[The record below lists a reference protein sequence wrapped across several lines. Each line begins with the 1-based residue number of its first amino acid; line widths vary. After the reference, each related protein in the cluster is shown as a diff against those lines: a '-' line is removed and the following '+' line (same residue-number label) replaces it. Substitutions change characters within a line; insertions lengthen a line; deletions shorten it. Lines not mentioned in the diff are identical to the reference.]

1 MAGVGGIPFEKSSGF
16 VISIPTTTFSAKFF
30 SPDVVI
36 ALGVSS
42 HRVTIPTISP
52 NAAESP
58 RLLAVK
64 LSCHVLQ
71 S

>member
-30 SPDVVI
+30 SPYVVI

-42 HRVTIPTISP
+42 YRVAIPTISP
-52 NAAESP
+52 NAAAPP
-58 RLLAVK
+58 RLLAVE
-64 LSCHVLQ
+64 LSCYVLQ